1 MHAWSLYFLIYLLD
15 NSCVW
20 SLDHVGIEHLCYQI
34 ALLHSLKTNS
44 YSFSLS
50 IFVSFFQ
57 LIAKKDNQSEKVSF
71 LTDPAPHKK
80 HQTKGL

>member
-1 MHAWSLYFLIYLLD
+1 MYAWSLYFLIYLLD

-57 LIAKKDNQSEKVSF
+57 LIAKKYN
-71 LTDPAPHKK
+71 
-80 HQTKGL
+80 